1 MKRLIC
7 ILLALALIPQLC
19 ACSTVYTNYREME
32 QLLVLQTMGLDYA
45 DGGGVVLSLAS
56 GAASGKR
63 TAPVRMRLTGATI
76 ASALLRA
83 QNYSFEESL
92 FFSHMEAVVM
102 GEEYAKRGTVDCVD
116 YICQSPRL
124 RMDMPIY
131 IVKGG
136 TAEDALLNTGDDS
149 AGISEL
155 LRGVREYYD
164 VRGDGSVYTV
174 SDFTRDTLRHGSALI
189 CTLALAP
196 SSQQTGVQP
205 ADTSNA
211 PTDEG
216 ADTEGAAENDEAADT
231 AAGDA
236 TQNQRLTAAA
246 AGYAVMRDMKL
257 CAYIDLDD
265 SLGVSFLK
273 NAVGQSDVTV
283 TDRRG
288 EAVTLEINDGECDIS
303 PQWASDG
310 TLSRIDIAARVD
322 ATVLEADGTA
332 EFADAEYVDQLTAQ
346 LESYVSGKISGILRL
361 AGDLEADFV
370 ALGAAVERSDPINWA
385 AISALFPSMLPT
397 LELRVTVNGR
407 ITHTND
413 TRRTVQ
419 GEVNA

>member
-1 MKRLIC
+1 MKKMISLM
-7 ILLALALIPQLC
+7 LTLSLIPQLC

-45 DGGGVVLSLAS
+45 DDGGVVLSLAS

-136 TAEDALLNTGDDS
+136 TAEDALLNTGDDTS
-149 AGISEL
+149 GISEL

-196 SSQQTGVQP
+196 SSQQTGAQSS
-205 ADTSNA
+205 DTATAAN
-211 PTDEG
+211 DDG
-216 ADTEGAAENDEAADT
+216 ADTEGADMEGEADAD
-231 AAGDA
+231 AQQ
-236 TQNQRLTAAA
+236 TQRVTAAA
-246 AGYAVMRDMKL
+246 AGYAVLRDMKL
-257 CAYIDLDD
+257 CAYIDLDN

-273 NAVGQSDVTV
+273 NSVGQSDVTV

-288 EAVTLEINDGECDIS
+288 EAVTLEINDGGCDIT

-310 TLSRIDIAARVD
+310 TLSRIDIAAHVD

-332 EFADAEYVDQLTAQ
+332 DFADAAYIDQLTAQ
-346 LESYVSGKISGILRL
+346 LESYVSGKISAILRL

-370 ALGAAVERSDPINWA
+370 GLGAAVQRSSPLNWA
-385 AISALFPSMLPT
+385 AISALFPSMLST